1 MAQRWTMSATD
12 RFAGKV
18 AVVTGGGRGIGAA
31 TLELLGQRGAS
42 VVVGDIDLEAATAVS
57 DRLSGEGIAALAFP
71 LDVGDLT
78 SVQACF
84 ETVMGHFGRVDILV
98 NNAGLRLNKPTVET
112 TDEEWDRTVRVNL
125 VSAYLCSAVFAQG
138 MISGGEGGAIVS
150 TSSMAAKVTF
160 PGRGAYVG
168 AKRGINALSRVLAVE
183 LAEHGIRVN
192 AVGPG
197 QTRTELYDVWLAAGR
212 LDPDG
217 DNARTPLGR
226 PATPAE
232 IAEAICF
239 LCSERASYVTGQ
251 TWYVDG
257 GWTATH

>member
-1 MAQRWTMSATD
+1 MSASDQFT
-12 RFAGKV
+12 GKV

-31 TLELLGQRGAS
+31 ALELLGRRGAS
-42 VVVGDIDLEAATAVS
+42 VVVGDIDLAAATEVS
-57 DRLSGEGIAALAFP
+57 DRLSGEGVQAIAFP
-71 LDVGDLT
+71 LDVGDPT
-78 SVQACF
+78 SVQSCF
-84 ETVMGHFGRVDILV
+84 DTVMDRFGRVDILV

-112 TDEEWDRTVRVNL
+112 GDEEWDRTVRINL
-125 VSAYLCSAVFAQG
+125 ISAYLCSAVFARG
-138 MISGGEGGAIVS
+138 MIDGEEGGAIVS
-150 TSSMAAKVTF
+150 TSSMTAKVIF

-183 LAEHGIRVN
+183 LAEYGIRVN

-197 QTRTELYDVWLAAGR
+197 QTRTELYDAWFAAGR
-212 LDPDG
+212 LDTEG

-232 IAEAICF
+232 IAEVICF
-239 LCSERASYVTGQ
+239 LCSDRASYVTGQ

>member
-1 MAQRWTMSATD
+1 MSATD
-12 RFAGKV
+12 QFIGKV

-31 TLELLGQRGAS
+31 SLELLGRRGAS
-42 VVVGDIDLEAATAVS
+42 VVVGDIDLEAATSVS
-57 DRLSGEGIAALAFP
+57 DRLASDGVPALAFP
-71 LDVGDLT
+71 LDVGDAT
-78 SVQACF
+78 SVRACF
-84 ETVMGHFGRVDILV
+84 DTVMDRFGRVDILV

-112 TDEEWDRTVRVNL
+112 SDEEWDRTVRINL
-125 VSAYLCSAVFAQG
+125 VSAYLCSAVFAEG
-138 MISGGEGGAIVS
+138 MIEGGRGGAIVS
-150 TSSMAAKVTF
+150 TSSMTAKVVF

-197 QTRTELYDVWLAAGR
+197 QTRTELYDVWLEAGR
-212 LDPDG
+212 LDPEG

-232 IAEAICF
+232 IAEVICF
-239 LCSERASYVTGQ
+239 LCSDRASYVTGQ